1 MIVIFLLFLII
12 DLHFLIHA
20 AILQIINTN
29 TKVVIS
35 IGIPTNEA
43 SSDETQLLSAAMKI
57 RNCSK

>member
-1 MIVIFLLFLII
+1 MIIIFLLFLIT

-20 AILQIINTN
+20 AIPQIINTN

-43 SSDETQLLSAAMKI
+43 SSDETQLL
-57 RNCSK
+57 

>member
-1 MIVIFLLFLII
+1 MIIIFLLFLIT

-20 AILQIINTN
+20 ATPQIINTN

-35 IGIPTNEA
+35 IGILTNEA

>member
-1 MIVIFLLFLII
+1 MIVIFLLFLIT

-20 AILQIINTN
+20 VIPQIINTN

-43 SSDETQLLSAAMKI
+43 SSDETQLL
-57 RNCSK
+57 

>member
-1 MIVIFLLFLII
+1 MIISFLLFLIT

-20 AILQIINTN
+20 AIPQIINTN

-35 IGIPTNEA
+35 IGILTNEA
-43 SSDETQLLSAAMKI
+43 SSDETQLLSAALKI

>member
-1 MIVIFLLFLII
+1 MIAIFNLFLIT

-20 AILQIINTN
+20 EIPQIINTN

-43 SSDETQLLSAAMKI
+43 SSDETQPLSAAMKI
-57 RNCSK
+57 RKCSK